1 MEFLTEWVVAADLP
15 PTVPPGPRAGQPAL
29 PLPQKP
35 RMKRIGRYEILAR
48 LSAGGFGEVYSACL
62 RGVAD
67 FGTLVAVK
75 VLHSP
80 MLNDPHIVQSFADEA
95 RLGGRLLHPN
105 ITRVMEFAEDNGVY
119 FIVMELVD
127 GVPFTQIVLR
137 QATHHDVQWPTIL
150 ELVAQAADGLEYAH
164 MARDHL
170 NRPIGLVHRDIKP
183 SNLMLHRAG
192 PVKVMDFGIS
202 RMRADGREA
211 TLTGTL
217 KGTPAYMAP
226 EAAMGR
232 SDLDHRSDIF
242 SLGVV
247 LFELLS
253 GERLYVGSS
262 LELIH
267 RAAACQISDRIESLA
282 SSFPA
287 EVVEITR
294 IALSRNP
301 EERYPS
307 AGVMAE
313 RCRELIRKLGGH
325 PHTRQLAEMLCPP
338 PVNWNSVGLRL
349 MSGPPEPPTPIVANP
364 SGDDATL
371 MVPQAAPV
379 PNGMLTVPV
388 PPALSPSGGELTS
401 RVAPTRSALGPGVGV
416 ILGLALVVWGW
427 NTWGDSPAEEP
438 RPAVVAAQPQET
450 PAPPTPLPP
459 TPPPVVPTQA
469 PPPLAP
475 VVVESSSPRRVAR
488 SLVTINTSPEEQPI
502 TIDGVRQKLSTPW
515 RGELGVGSHTV
526 VVGAGPKGQFVV
538 KVEEGK
544 PTTWLGFLE
553 QGVWRFEQ
561 VHNKGGSSSKSR

>member
-1 MEFLTEWVVAADLP
+1 
-15 PTVPPGPRAGQPAL
+15 
-29 PLPQKP
+29 
-35 RMKRIGRYEILAR
+35 MKRIGRYEILAR
-48 LSAGGFGEVYSACL
+48 ISAGGFGEVYSACL

-80 MLNDPHIVQSFADEA
+80 MLSDPHIVQSFADEA

-127 GVPFTQIVLR
+127 GIPFTQIVSR
-137 QATHHDVQWPTIL
+137 QATHHDVNWPTIL

-164 MARDHL
+164 AARDHL

-211 TLTGTL
+211 TLTGTV
-217 KGTPAYMAP
+217 KGTPAYMSP
-226 EAAMGR
+226 EAAMG
-232 SDLDHRSDIF
+232 SADLDHQSDIF

-267 RAAACQISDRIESLA
+267 RAAACQISPRIDSLA
-282 SSFPA
+282 ALFPP
-287 EVVEITR
+287 EVVELTR
-294 IALSRNP
+294 VALSRDKHD
-301 EERYPS
+301 RFGT
-307 AGVMAE
+307 AGQMAD
-313 RCRELIRKLGGH
+313 RCREVIRQLGGH
-325 PHTRQLAEMLCPP
+325 PQTRQLAELLCPP

-349 MSGPPEPPTPIVANP
+349 MSGPPEPPTELASREDEGN
-364 SGDDATL
+364 ATL
-371 MVPQAAPV
+371 VVPPLVNSAPAGATRLGGGAPV
-379 PNGMLTVPV
+379 TVV
-388 PPALSPSGGELTS
+388 PT
-401 RVAPTRSALGPGVGV
+401 PTEVGV
-416 ILGLALVVWGW
+416 IHPSSRESRHGFGLGMGVIVLVLLGLWGW
-427 NTWGDSPAEEP
+427 NSFSTSAAPESAPTSPQALVPEK
-438 RPAVVAAQPQET
+438 RPAPAPPT
-450 PAPPTPLPP
+450 PAPPTPVAP
-459 TPPPVVPTQA
+459 TPAVA
-469 PPPLAP
+469 AP
-475 VVVESSSPRRVAR
+475 VVVTTPGAPAEVVTPRRLAR
-488 SLVTINTSPEEQPI
+488 TSVTINTSPEELPI
-502 TIDGVRQKLSTPW
+502 SIDGVRQKNTTPW
-515 RGELGVGSHTV
+515 RGELVVGSHGVTV
-526 VVGAGPKGQFVV
+526 GDNVRGQFTL

-544 PTTWLGFLE
+544 PQVWLGFLE

-561 VHNKGGSSSKSR
+561 VQSKGGSSSKSK